1 MLCEHLRRGPLPASL
16 HSVLIHNDDEQARQ
30 QPQCNQVRPEVAVP
44 YGFFDQQSAALIKT
58 LPVVFVGRIDALQGE
73 IDEAILLPWRLRL
86 SGRIV
91 AAWAKQSNGSMAKK
105 RPATTT
111 RDERLTSMSN
121 GQFAWP
127 SGQCDEQL
135 RGP

>member
-1 MLCEHLRRGPLPASL
+1 MMTNRHAE
-16 HSVLIHNDDEQARQ
+16 

-44 YGFFDQQSAALIKT
+44 YGFFEQQFAALIKT

-91 AAWAKQSNGSMAKK
+91 ARWRAWAKQSDGSMAKK
-105 RPATTT
+105 RPATTM
-111 RDERLTSMSN
+111 RDGRLTSMSN

-127 SGQCDEQL
+127 IGHCDEQL